1 MMQETLPSLCPVGQV
16 MGLIGAKWA
25 SAILWH
31 LFDRPLRFGTLRRM
45 LPEASPKI
53 LTTRLRELEQ
63 AGLIDRVI
71 LSDRPFAVEYR
82 ITPKGQTLRPIFQ
95 DLTDWG
101 VVHVLTPEE
110 RSAFAALGGRSLR

>member
-1 MMQETLPSLCPVGQV
+1 MTNSLPALCPVAQV

-31 LFDRPLRFGTLRRM
+31 LFDQPLRFGTLRRM

-53 LTTRLRELEQ
+53 LTTRLRELEE
-63 AGLIDRVI
+63 AGLIRRTI

-82 ITPKGQTLRPIFQ
+82 ITPKGHTLRAIFQ
-95 DLTDWG
+95 DLTAWG
-101 VVHVLTPEE
+101 TEHVLNPEQ
-110 RSAFAALGGRSLR
+110 RAAFLAATAVP